1 MREGT
6 TVPAG
11 ETSSEFAIL
20 SLPWIDAVAPS
31 PWEDVL
37 ALAARRTYRKNEFVI
52 KSGQIL
58 DHLYYLRNGELKTLA
73 VGSDGQQKTLWF
85 LAAGSVF
92 GETPLFNRK
101 PCAYLFQA
109 VTDCEIYLFPRELL
123 TELLTNRP
131 SLAQTLITTL
141 TRKVHILSCQIEDS
155 LFCKPVIRV
164 AKLIYL
170 LYQTKQKAGNESLPV
185 TQEDIAAVL
194 GLHRV
199 TVNQSVR
206 AMKLDGILDIKN
218 HHIVVKSV
226 EKLQALASGE

>member
-1 MREGT
+1 M
-6 TVPAG
+6 PAG
-11 ETSSEFAIL
+11 ETSSQFAIL
-20 SLPWIDAVAPS
+20 SLPWINAAAPS

-37 ALAARRTYRKNEFVI
+37 ALAARRTYRKNEFI
-52 KSGQIL
+52 IRSGQIL
-58 DHLYYLRNGELKTLA
+58 EHLYYLRSGELKTLA

-85 LAAGSVF
+85 LTAGSVF

-123 TELLTNRP
+123 NELFTNRP
-131 SLAQTLITTL
+131 NLAQSLITTL

-170 LYQTKQKAGNESLPV
+170 LYQTKQKAESDSLPI

-218 HHIVVKSV
+218 HHIVVKNV
-226 EKLQALASGE
+226 EKLQTLASGE

>member
-1 MREGT
+1 M
-6 TVPAG
+6 PAG
-11 ETSSEFAIL
+11 DTSSEFAIL
-20 SLPWIDAVAPS
+20 SLPWIKAAAPS

-37 ALAARRTYRKNEFVI
+37 ALAVRRTYRKNEFVI
-52 KSGQIL
+52 HSGQIL
-58 DHLYYLRNGELKTLA
+58 EHLYYLRSGELKTLA
-73 VGSDGQQKTLWF
+73 VRSDGQQKTLWF

-109 VTDCEIYLFPRELL
+109 VTDCEVYMFSRETLNGLFTRNPDVAL
-123 TELLTNRP
+123 
-131 SLAQTLITTL
+131 SLITTL

-170 LYQTKQKAGNESLPV
+170 LYQTKQKAGSDSLPI

-206 AMKLDGILDIKN
+206 ALKLDGILDIKN